1 MGGSVRVE
9 DAWDPVMGHSGRSVV
24 LREGS
29 TVYVGLPDT
38 EPRDGQLGEAVL
50 RESYR
55 GRIINLARNGNFE
68 VGIPGYAPRGW
79 WLRHYSKDDRS
90 YAYWSTDDPAEGQAC
105 LKLFRDRHKIR
116 AYSQRIKIAKPG
128 RYVFRF
134 KAKATCK
141 GAVVNT
147 SWSRQSIGIRVDP
160 SDEWKD
166 YRAERDLTPHDA
178 CIHVI
183 FDQAGGPGQTLWVD
197 DLEFGRVV
205 E

>member
-1 MGGSVRVE
+1 MLIIKPGTFLNPGSIK
-9 DAWDPVMGHSGRSVV
+9 AKLKQSYK
-24 LREGS
+24 GS
-29 TVYVGLPDT
+29 IV
-38 EPRDGQLGEAVL
+38 
-50 RESYR
+50 S
-55 GRIINLARNGNFE
+55 LARNGDFE
-68 VGIPGYAPRGW
+68 VGIPGYVPRGW

-90 YAYWSTDDPAEGQAC
+90 YAYWCTDDPAEGKAC
-105 LKLFRDRHKIR
+105 LKLFRDQHKIR

-128 RYVFRF
+128 RYAFRF

-141 GAVVNT
+141 GAAVNT
-147 SWSRQSIGIRVDP
+147 SWSRQSIGIRVNP
-160 SDEWKD
+160 SDEWRE

-183 FDQAGGPGQTLWVD
+183 FDQAEGPGQTLWVD